1 MSDIGGGLIPNAL
14 FETTTLALQ
23 SAGPKLQPG
32 ANNATRETA
41 EDFEAFFLSQIFAQ
55 MFQGLDVDP
64 VFGGGPG
71 ESMFRSLMNEEYG
84 KALAKNGGVGIADS
98 VMRELIAMQ
107 EDQ

>member
-23 SAGPKLQPG
+23 STGPKLQPG
-32 ANNATRETA
+32 APDATRETV
-41 EDFEAFFLSQIFAQ
+41 EEFEAFFLSQVFAQ

-71 ESMFRSLMNEEYG
+71 ETMFRSLMNEEYG
-84 KALAKNGGVGIADS
+84 KALAKNGGVGIADA
-98 VMRELIAMQ
+98 VMRELIAQQ
-107 EDQ
+107 EDK